1 MRRSQQPGKET
12 FGNFGLSKRSL
23 LAATKLGRRL
33 LCAENIQVSACGEA
47 ALNMS
52 GMIRMLYGQIG
63 FASRLEAGASDYISK
78 PFDTDR
84 VLLLLYTCAI

>member
-1 MRRSQQPGKET
+1 
-12 FGNFGLSKRSL
+12 
-23 LAATKLGRRL
+23 
-33 LCAENIQVSACGEA
+33 
-47 ALNMS
+47 MS